1 MTEYQVGDVI
11 CYRTFGGGARRVL
24 VEERFADVKHGH
36 PGFAG
41 TVVSGPEKG
50 APVWGYDHQIVPLR
64 LAANE
69 GRAVRALRS
78 AAGVSRAP
86 ARPAGLPPRPSRRAG

>member
-1 MTEYQVGDVI
+1 MEYRVGDVI
-11 CYRTFGGGARRVL
+11 CYRAFGGGVRRVL
-24 VEERFADVKHGH
+24 VEERFADVKHGR

-41 TVVSGPEKG
+41 TVVSGPERG

-64 LAANE
+64 LLANE
-69 GRAVRALRS
+69 GRAGRALRS

-86 ARPAGLPPRPSRRAG
+86 AGPVGPPPRPGRRAG